1 MGAPS
6 NQSLYY
12 IAASWNGWRFE
23 EMLGPDEMGA
33 GFNWNLSGDQGDF
46 FKIEFR
52 RSPGGADERSV
63 TWEKKGVREVDPSL
77 LVETN
82 IGYSL
87 LGSCDDLGRQRV
99 YAHRVPRQDRLR
111 EFPDPLGG
119 GSE

>member
-33 GFNWNLSGDQGDF
+33 GFNWNLCGDQGDF
-46 FKIEFR
+46 FRIEFR
-52 RSPGGADERSV
+52 RSPGGADERIV
-63 TWEKKGVREVDPSL
+63 TWEKKGVREVDPAL

-87 LGSCDDLGRQRV
+87 LGSWDKFAVARAMTWDGSGDTHTVFLGKTGC
-99 YAHRVPRQDRLR
+99 
-111 EFPDPLGG
+111 E
-119 GSE
+119 